1 MAAILQIEVVSAEGH
16 IFSGEGSLLVASGE
30 DGDLGI
36 APGHA
41 PLLTRLRPGEL
52 RVKSDDGDE
61 KSFYV
66 SGGILEVQPRRVT
79 VLSDTVIRSVDLD
92 EEAAMAAQREAEDAL
107 ASQTDR
113 ISAAQA
119 RAELLRAVAQLKLI
133 RKTRRP

>member
-1 MAAILQIEVVSAEGH
+1 MAATLQIEVISAEGQ
-16 IFSGEGSLLVASGE
+16 IFSGEGFMLVASGE

-41 PLLTRLRPGEL
+41 PLLTRLRPGEV

-61 KSFYV
+61 KSFYI

-79 VLSDTVIRSVDLD
+79 VLSDTVIRSADLD
-92 EEAAMAAQREAEDAL
+92 EEAALVAQRQAEDAL
-107 ASQTDR
+107 ANQTDR
-113 ISAAQA
+113 VSAAQA

-133 RKTRRP
+133 RKTRGS